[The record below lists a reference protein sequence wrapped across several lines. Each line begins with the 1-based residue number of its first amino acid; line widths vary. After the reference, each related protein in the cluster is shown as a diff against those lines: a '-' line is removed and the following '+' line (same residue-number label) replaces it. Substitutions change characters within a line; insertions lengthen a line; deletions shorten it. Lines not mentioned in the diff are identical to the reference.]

1 MFISYCCYSFIGQ
14 KAKMYIT
21 GLKLKCQ
28 KACFF
33 FFLETPGEKP
43 FFVFPLLLEA
53 AHIPWLVVPSHLQI
67 QQWWVS
73 LPHAAWP

>member
-14 KAKMYIT
+14 KAKMYII

-33 FFLETPGEKP
+33 FCLFVFFLETPGEKP
-43 FFVFPLLLEA
+43 FFVFPPASRGCSHSLA
-53 AHIPWLVVPSHLQI
+53 GGPFPSSKPTVVG
-67 QQWWVS
+67 
-73 LPHAAWP
+73 